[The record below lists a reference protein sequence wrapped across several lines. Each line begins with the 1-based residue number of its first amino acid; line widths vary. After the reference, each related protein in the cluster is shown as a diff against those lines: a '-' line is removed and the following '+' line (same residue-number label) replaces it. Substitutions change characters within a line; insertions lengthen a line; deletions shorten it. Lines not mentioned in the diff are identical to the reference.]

1 MITIKIEIFRIFTQK
16 TGRINTGQEIK
27 MNFQLTPES
36 EVEINPD
43 IACLRI
49 QMNWAN
55 IDAVWVK
62 HKRLVG
68 WQKVDHRL
76 LK

>member
-16 TGRINTGQEIK
+16 TGRINTGHEIK

-43 IACLRI
+43 IACSEDPDELS
-49 QMNWAN
+49 QYWC
-55 IDAVWVK
+55 
-62 HKRLVG
+62 RLS
-68 WQKVDHRL
+68 KA
-76 LK
+76 